1 VTAGLGDHLQDEVPD
16 LRREARKLL
25 GAELLDVVVA
35 LIRLRWLVMSVL
47 PGEDE
52 IRDLTE
58 PLTFDPHKTNSR
70 LGGGNLLD
78 RKPVRVL

>member
-1 VTAGLGDHLQDEVPD
+1 
-16 LRREARKLL
+16 
-25 GAELLDVVVA
+25 
-35 LIRLRWLVMSVL
+35 MSVL